1 MHDVRGLLFSIRCRK
16 AWMSEAMHR
25 AASTEYR
32 QASVGM
38 LESKGP
44 LDRNQC
50 ILEVRTYK
58 TWSPR
63 RQLHDKAL
71 AEQAQEPDFTDLAPG
86 KNQAREHR
94 PEAPAHGEVR
104 KTSRS
109 WRLQGLTKPAQM
121 ARSRFSGKQ
130 CLKNI
135 EQKGGKQW
143 RKAAGADL

>member
-1 MHDVRGLLFSIRCRK
+1 MQKGIDG
-16 AWMSEAMHR
+16 EAMHKP
-25 AASTEYR
+25 ASTKSQ

-38 LESKGP
+38 PESKWP

-50 ILEVRTYK
+50 ILEVRTFK
-58 TWSPR
+58 IWSPR

-71 AEQAQEPDFTDLAPG
+71 AEQAQEPDFRDLAPG

-94 PEAPAHGEVR
+94 PEAPACGEGR
-104 KTSRS
+104 KTGRP
-109 WRLQGLTKPAQM
+109 WRLQGLTDPAQM
-121 ARSRFSGKQ
+121 ARSRFSGKR
-130 CLKNI
+130 CLKNK